1 LAWGRSHLDRKS
13 EQSLS
18 ETMLVDLFSNVIL
31 PIYLLCATTLTDVA
45 VKQEVFL
52 EPTPSCRLTHQ
63 AYGILVPDRQT
74 VTQCLIPVYS
84 DVLLC
89 DLFCLSVDPNKTIDL
104 GILIRMTD
112 RAIRN
117 QVEHPRKRDRG
128 CSRPISAYTH
138 ARSKSTRQISLHL
151 EIITHTRLARNH
163 SSKFP
168 ERYDCQGPTFL
179 PLVRSYFH
187 PSGRRSG
194 TSYLEKA
201 LPLESNTNS

>member
-1 LAWGRSHLDRKS
+1 
-13 EQSLS
+13 
-18 ETMLVDLFSNVIL
+18 M
-31 PIYLLCATTLTDVA
+31 
-45 VKQEVFL
+45 
-52 EPTPSCRLTHQ
+52 
-63 AYGILVPDRQT
+63 PDRQT

-138 ARSKSTRQISLHL
+138 ARSNPQDRSAFISRSSLILDWHGIIIPNSRNGMIVRAPHSYRLFDLTFIRLVEDLELH
-151 EIITHTRLARNH
+151 IPRRRFRWKVI
-163 SSKFP
+163 
-168 ERYDCQGPTFL
+168 PT
-179 PLVRSYFH
+179 
-187 PSGRRSG
+187 
-194 TSYLEKA
+194 A
-201 LPLESNTNS
+201 NS